1 MLTQVGVGAE
11 AVVSV
16 GEFTLLRAIMPF
28 AAHLVSTASDLQ
40 LVSSITL
47 MSATSLSC
55 AGAFPSARPAVSFL
69 LRQDR
74 CCMHE
79 YCQDMPACCVS
90 TGTAGR
96 VRRPHICTHLH
107 C

>member
-1 MLTQVGVGAE
+1 MGVGAG
-11 AVVSV
+11 AVADVRNS
-16 GEFTLLRAIMPF
+16 TLLRAIMPS

-55 AGAFPSARPAVSFL
+55 AGAFPSARPAASFL
-69 LRQDR
+69 LPQDR
-74 CCMHE
+74 WSVHE
-79 YCQDMPACCVS
+79 HCQDMPACCVN
-90 TGTAGR
+90 TGNTGR
-96 VRRPHICTHLH
+96 VRGLHVLTHLH